1 MIHSPILVGQGAIL
15 RCAVLLPGQVAVRV
29 TGQVCP
35 TATPTAFTAHP
46 ERGVTRSTKPHPLP
60 AYKQTHT
67 NRTICNTNWLDWCPP
82 PMKNKS
88 LNTAAIQTASVN
100 QMSEII
106 VCHINQPIQ
115 TTSHPHLSRGLCS
128 GSLHSQ
134 QTPET
139 LHSSQDTDS
148 PQTQEHCSSHPNVMY
163 IIVYTLPTPLRNTAA
178 VYIH

>member
-1 MIHSPILVGQGAIL
+1 MYVCMIHSPILGGQGAIL

-46 ERGVTRSTKPHPLP
+46 ERGVMCSTKPHPLP

-82 PMKNKS
+82 PMKKH
-88 LNTAAIQTASVN
+88 
-100 QMSEII
+100 
-106 VCHINQPIQ
+106 HINHPIQ
-115 TTSHPHLSRGLCS
+115 TTSHPHLSRDLCS

-163 IIVYTLPTPLRNTAA
+163 NIVYTLPTPLIC
-178 VYIH
+178 YHLI

>member
-60 AYKQTHT
+60 ACIHT
-67 NRTICNTNWLDWCPP
+67 C
-82 PMKNKS
+82 
-88 LNTAAIQTASVN
+88 TAAIQTPSVN

-163 IIVYTLPTPLRNTAA
+163 IIVYTLPTPLICYHLIL
-178 VYIH
+178 YIMHTRICSTMGK